1 MHRPPAAN
9 SIGGG
14 LRDLGN
20 IMTFSLYAATVPS
33 YRQILGGIAG
43 LLLTAQTFC
52 ADKGIAPTELTQ
64 ARLAPDM
71 FPFSFQ
77 VKLTI
82 GHSIGAIEGI
92 RKGTFSPDTSPA
104 PDSFEG
110 LTRQVDDALERLAK
124 VAPAE
129 IDGCLGRDM
138 QFVFGERRLP
148 FTAEDYLLSFAQPNF
163 YFHAATAYDIL
174 RWKGL
179 AIGKRDFIGKLRLK
193 S

>member
-1 MHRPPAAN
+1 
-9 SIGGG
+9 
-14 LRDLGN
+14 
-20 IMTFSLYAATVPS
+20 MTFSLYAATVPS
-33 YRQILGGIAG
+33 YRQMLASMAG
-43 LLLTAQTFC
+43 LLRTAERFC
-52 ADKGIAPTELTQ
+52 SEKGIAPAELIQ

-82 GHSIGAIEGI
+82 GHSLGAIEGI
-92 RKGTFSPDTSPA
+92 REGIFSPDTSPPPETFA
-104 PDSFEG
+104 ELGQQIDAALDG
-110 LTRQVDDALERLAK
+110 LAVIE
-124 VAPAE
+124 PAE
-129 IDGCLGRDM
+129 VDGWLGRDM
-138 QFVFGERRLP
+138 QFVFRERRLS

-179 AIGKRDFIGKLRLK
+179 PLGKRDFIGKLRLK

>member
-1 MHRPPAAN
+1 
-9 SIGGG
+9 
-14 LRDLGN
+14 
-20 IMTFSLYAATVPS
+20 MTFSLYAATVPS
-33 YRQILGGIAG
+33 YRQILGGVAG
-43 LLLTAQTFC
+43 LLRTAQTFC
-52 ADKGIAPTELTQ
+52 AEKGIAPADLTQ

-82 GHSIGAIEGI
+82 GHSIGAIEGV

-104 PDSFEG
+104 PDSFGE
-110 LTRQVDDALERLAK
+110 LAQQVDAALNGLA
-124 VAPAE
+124 AIEPAE
-129 IDGCLGRDM
+129 VDGYLGRDM
-138 QFVFGERRLP
+138 LFVFGERRLP

-179 AIGKRDFIGKLRLK
+179 PIGKRDFIGRLRLK
-193 S
+193 A

>member
-1 MHRPPAAN
+1 M
-9 SIGGG
+9 G
-14 LRDLGN
+14 
-20 IMTFSLYAATVPS
+20 FSLYAATVPS
-33 YRQILGGIAG
+33 YRQILGGVAG
-43 LLLTAQTFC
+43 LLRTAESFC
-52 ADKGIAPTELTQ
+52 AERGIAPGELTQ

-92 RKGTFSPDTSPA
+92 RKGTFSPDPSPA
-104 PDSFEG
+104 PDSLLE
-110 LTRQVDDALERLAK
+110 LRQQVDAAVDALGK
-124 VAPAE
+124 VEPAE
-129 IDGCLGRDM
+129 VDGCMGRDM

-163 YFHAATAYDIL
+163 FFHATTAYDIL

-179 AIGKRDFIGKLRLK
+179 PIGKRDFIGRLRLRQ
-193 S
+193 